1 MVVKN
6 MPLILYRRHR
16 KQCEARYP
24 EDFMSG
30 EFDETRRG
38 WKKCACLIHISGTL
52 GGKFKRR
59 QTGKSNWDEAKAV
72 AALLEKAE
80 SWDGDPLADATT
92 PGTTPVAAPPFGPT
106 AKSVTIERA
115 IRAFTAEFSEY
126 AAPNTQKK
134 YRLILGKLTAF
145 SENKGYVMLDQWG
158 PIDVREFRSSWSV
171 SPQTAARNMSTVKT
185 FFEFCLSNEW
195 LSRNPARL
203 VRTQRGRDAADRRC
217 EQKLPFSDPELRKMY
232 DACETSYG
240 KQEIKWS
247 RTIHH
252 QRISGE
258 YVRYNFKW
266 SGRDLADF
274 ISVSV
279 YTGLRISDV
288 STFHIDR
295 MQATGEVHVRTT
307 KAGTHVFT
315 WVPEWL
321 QERIRARALEVG
333 PYIFGEHKTADM
345 NVVTDVWRRKL
356 NKLWTLC
363 GPWKEKPTP
372 HRFRHTFARILLQ
385 RPGVTVR
392 DVAELLGNSEQM
404 VRKHYAAWIPERQER
419 LTTVLKAAFSE
430 KPRPNVIE
438 IPRAAAK

>member
-1 MVVKN
+1 MA
-6 MPLILYRRHR
+6 LILYRRHR
-16 KQCEARYP
+16 KECEAGYA
-24 EDFMSG
+24 EDLRSG

-38 WKKCACLIHISGTL
+38 WKKCGCLIHASGTL
-52 GGKFKRR
+52 GRKFRR
-59 QTGKSNWDEAKAV
+59 KQTGKATWEEAKAV
-72 AALLEKAE
+72 AAVWEKAR
-80 SWDGDPLADATT
+80 SWDAEESESGAHLTS
-92 PGTTPVAAPPFGPT
+92 VAAPPPT
-106 AKSVTIERA
+106 TSVSAGKPIAIERA
-115 IRAFTAEFSEY
+115 IQAFKAEFSEY

-134 YRLILGKLTAF
+134 YNLILGKLSAF
-145 SENKGYVMLDQWG
+145 SKNKGYALLDQWG

-171 SPQTAARNMSTVKT
+171 SPQTATKNMSTVKT

-195 LSRNPARL
+195 ITRNPARL
-203 VRTQRGRDAADRRC
+203 VRKQRGREAADRRG
-217 EQKLPFSDPELRKMY
+217 EQKLPFSDEELRRMY
-232 DACETSYG
+232 EACETKYG

-252 QRISGE
+252 QRVSGE
-258 YVRYNFKW
+258 YVRYNYKW
-266 SGRDLADF
+266 TGQDLADF

-295 MQATGEVHVRTT
+295 LQSTGEIHIRTT
-307 KAGTHVFT
+307 KAGTHVYT

-321 QERIRARALEVG
+321 QERIRTRAREIG
-333 PYIFGEHKTADM
+333 PHVFGQHKSTDL

-356 NKLWTLC
+356 KNLWNLC
-363 GPWKEKPTP
+363 GPWKDKPTP

-385 RPGVTVR
+385 RPGVSVR

-419 LTTVLKAAFSE
+419 LTAILKAAFSE
-430 KPRPNVIE
+430 KPKPKVVAIGSVVP
-438 IPRAAAK
+438 PRS

>member
-1 MVVKN
+1 
-6 MPLILYRRHR
+6 
-16 KQCEARYP
+16 
-24 EDFMSG
+24 MSG

-38 WKKCACLIHISGTL
+38 WKKCGCLIHVSGTI
-52 GGKFKRR
+52 GGMFKRR
-59 QTGKSNWDEAKAV
+59 QTGKSNWEEAKAV
-72 AALLEKAE
+72 AAALEKAGHWE
-80 SWDGDPLADATT
+80 GATT
-92 PGTTPVAAPPFGPT
+92 APIVEPLPT
-106 AKSVTIERA
+106 VVGDLKAKSITIERA
-115 IRAFTAEFSEY
+115 VQVFSSEFSEY
-126 AAPNTQKK
+126 AATNTQKK
-134 YRLILGKLTAF
+134 YKLILGKLTAF
-145 SENKGYVMLDQWG
+145 SKNKGYVMLDQWG

-171 SPQTAARNMSTVKT
+171 SPQTAAKNMSTVKT
-185 FFEFCLSNEW
+185 FFEFCFSNEW
-195 LSRNPARL
+195 ISRNPARL
-203 VRTQRGRDAADRRC
+203 VKAQRGRDSGDRRN
-217 EQKLPFSDPELRKMY
+217 EQKLPFSDQELRKMY
-232 DACETSYG
+232 DACETDYG

-252 QRISGE
+252 KRVSGE

-266 SGRDLADF
+266 GGRDIADF

-295 MQATGEVHVRTT
+295 MQPTGEIHVRTT
-307 KAGTHVFT
+307 KAGTHVYT

-321 QERIRARALEVG
+321 QERIRARSIEIG

-356 NKLWTLC
+356 KNLWKLC

-392 DVAELLGNSEQM
+392 DVAELLGNSEPM

-419 LTTVLKAAFSE
+419 LTAVLKAAFSD
-430 KPRPNVIE
+430 KPKPNVIE
-438 IPRAAAK
+438 MPAAVTK

>member
-1 MVVKN
+1 MA
-6 MPLILYRRHR
+6 LSLYRRHR
-16 KQCEARYP
+16 KECEAGHA
-24 EDFMSG
+24 EDLRSG

-38 WKKCACLIHISGTL
+38 WKKCACLIHASGTL
-52 GGKFKRR
+52 GGKFRR
-59 QTGKSNWDEAKAV
+59 KQTGKATWEEAKDV
-72 AALLEKAE
+72 AAVWEKAR
-80 SWDGDPLADATT
+80 SWDAEE
-92 PGTTPVAAPPFGPT
+92 PGLGAHLTSVAAPAPATSVSAG
-106 AKSVTIERA
+106 KSITIERA
-115 IRAFTAEFSEY
+115 IQAFKAEFSEY

-134 YRLILGKLTAF
+134 YNLILGKLSAF
-145 SENKGYVMLDQWG
+145 SKNKVYALLDQWG

-171 SPQTAARNMSTVKT
+171 SPQTATKNMSIVKA
-185 FFEFCLSNEW
+185 FFELCLSNEW
-195 LSRNPARL
+195 ITRNPARH
-203 VRTQRGRDAADRRC
+203 VRKQRGREAADRRG
-217 EQKLPFSDPELRKMY
+217 EQKLPFSDEELRRMY
-232 DACETSYG
+232 EACETRYG

-252 QRISGE
+252 QRVSGE

-266 SGRDLADF
+266 TGQDLADF

-295 MQATGEVHVRTT
+295 MQPTGEIHIRTT
-307 KAGTHVFT
+307 KAGTHVYT

-321 QERIRARALEVG
+321 QERIRTRARQIG
-333 PYIFGEHKTADM
+333 PHIFGEHQSADL

-356 NKLWTLC
+356 KNLWNLC
-363 GPWKEKPTP
+363 SPWREKPTP

-385 RPGVTVR
+385 RPGVSVR

-419 LTTVLKAAFSE
+419 LTAILKAAFSE
-430 KPRPNVIE
+430 RPKPKVVAIGGAVP
-438 IPRAAAK
+438 PRS